1 MLELSQGV
9 NSVFKKIRRISNYTI
24 KIACLVAFL
33 FACTQVGLVKAETST
48 TNTNLNKT
56 LDLSAMAI
64 KVQELRRV
72 HLFSPI
78 DTYIGS
84 LTAYAADC
92 PLCGG
97 KLGCTGQNVLTPYRI
112 THHHDHQFGN
122 VRIVASSRSLPC
134 GSIIQF
140 DLPSVSDQRIVAIV
154 LDRGVLGTDIDLLMY
169 SAEEA
174 LSQVGRRQISYDIL
188 RFGY

>member
-1 MLELSQGV
+1 
-9 NSVFKKIRRISNYTI
+9 VFKKIKRITI
-24 KIACLVAFL
+24 RSVKIALVATIL
-33 FACTQVGLVKAETST
+33 FACSQVSLAKAETTT

-64 KVQELRRV
+64 KIQEIRQDS
-72 HLFSPI
+72 LFAPI

-97 KLGCTGQNVLTPYRI
+97 TLGCTGRNVLYPERI
-112 THHHDHQFGN
+112 IYHLDQEYGN

-140 DLPSVSDQRIVAIV
+140 DLPTVSDRKIVAIV
-154 LDRGVLGTDIDLLMY
+154 LDRGVLGTDIDLLMA
-169 SAEEA
+169 SEA
-174 LSQVGRRQISYDIL
+174 DAFSQVGRRQISYDIL
-188 RFGY
+188 RFGYAR

>member
-1 MLELSQGV
+1 
-9 NSVFKKIRRISNYTI
+9 VFKKVKKITIISL
-24 KIACLVAFL
+24 KVGVIAVIL
-33 FACTQVGLVKAETST
+33 FACSQVSLAKAETTT

-56 LDLSAMAI
+56 LDLTAMATKI
-64 KVQELRRV
+64 QEIRQDS
-72 HLFSPI
+72 LFAPI

-97 KLGCTGQNVLTPYRI
+97 TLGCTGRNVLYPERI
-112 THHHDHQFGN
+112 IHHIDPEYGQ

-140 DLPSVSDQRIVAIV
+140 DLATVSDKKIVAIV
-154 LDRGVLGTDIDLLMY
+154 LDRGVLGTDIDLLMM
-169 SAEEA
+169 SAAEA
-174 LSQVGRRQISYDIL
+174 FGQVGRRQISYDIL
-188 RFGY
+188 RFGYPR